1 MKNTFLL
8 YSDSKKTKLFALANS
23 VAERKEITKHYI
35 EGCWFSYET
44 DPKKDNV
51 FYEDTEKKLRTKFP
65 KEAIIIED
73 KEVKEENH
81 HWASINKK

>member
-1 MKNTFLL
+1 MCIR
-8 YSDSKKTKLFALANS
+8 D
-23 VAERKEITKHYI
+23 R
-35 EGCWFSYET
+35 
-44 DPKKDNV
+44 
-51 FYEDTEKKLRTKFP
+51 FP